1 MRTIAFFLITFLSVG
16 IARAQ
21 NTPEDYT
28 KLFFDLLGQKKY
40 SEAIEQMPVNTK
52 LENDTSYTSKLL
64 GKLEMVGEKAGEYC
78 GYELIE
84 KEEVSPSYIT
94 LTYFIKYYN
103 VPQKIQFT
111 FYKPKDAWLLINV
124 NLNVQGRS
132 AGNGSRKPGMK
143 VQ

>member
-1 MRTIAFFLITFLSVG
+1 MRTLAFFLIAFITLGF
-16 IARAQ
+16 AKAQ
-21 NTPEDYT
+21 SSPEDYT
-28 KLFFDLLGQKKY
+28 RTFFDLVGQKKY
-40 SEAIEQMPVNTK
+40 AEAIEQMPVNKK
-52 LENDTSYTSKLL
+52 LENDTSYTTKLL

-84 KEEVSPSYIT
+84 KEEVSPSYMV
-94 LTYFIKYYN
+94 LTYFIKYFN
-103 VPQKIQFT
+103 APQKIQFT
-111 FYKPKDAWLLINV
+111 FYKPKDAWQVINV